1 MNLTPHAACGGL
13 VLGVATTLAAAG
25 DLRSAF
31 KDETVA
37 NLKISYLSCERAAN
51 SGRLAS
57 ADIMQCSVIYE
68 ELKRRAFDND
78 FEKLNAWVRS
88 QAAGRSP
95 GGQPGMGRR

>member
-1 MNLTPHAACGGL
+1 MNLTSLAAPGL
-13 VLGVATTLAAAG
+13 VLGLATTLAVSG
-25 DLRSAF
+25 DSRSAL
-31 KDETVA
+31 KNETVA

-88 QAAGRSP
+88 QASE
-95 GGQPGMGRR
+95 RRR